1 MPYIKKK
8 GKASSH
14 EIKKPTTKN
23 ISAVENTTDPSNLPS
38 NIIIHLKP
46 TLKNTYQDEDF
57 DDDKLL
63 DLKYDPKLN
72 TPLAFDN
79 MDDLYCSING
89 NDDTVEAI
97 YENNNFDK
105 IQTIETINKNDK
117 IYTADSIW
125 CWWCCHP
132 FQTKTINLPLNIKTD
147 GSLEC
152 IGSFCSPE
160 CVCAYSIEHGSK
172 YGDYHQQIE
181 LLHSIINPL
190 KRIKPAPHREELVVF
205 GGNMQIEEFRNKKNE
220 TVILH
225 PPMVSL
231 KLQMDDLPNEHIAQR
246 STDQFLNLDNLVL
259 DDINDTKKRKNS
271 KKKKQKVNTLD
282 KFVEMG

>member
-8 GKASSH
+8 GKANSH
-14 EIKKPTTKN
+14 EIKKATTKK
-23 ISAVENTTDPSNLPS
+23 ISAVVNITDPSKLPS
-38 NIIIHLKP
+38 SVIIHLKP
-46 TLKNTYQDEDF
+46 TLKDNYQDEDL
-57 DDDKLL
+57 DENKLY

-79 MDDLYCSING
+79 MDDLYCSVNG
-89 NDDTVEAI
+89 NNEKIESI
-97 YENNNFDK
+97 YDNNNFDK
-105 IQTIETINKNDK
+105 IETTDNLPNNDK
-117 IYTADSIW
+117 IYTAESIW

-132 FQTKTINLPLNIKTD
+132 FQTKTIRLPLNMKTD
-147 GSLEC
+147 GSLES

-181 LLHSIINPL
+181 LLHSIIKPL
-190 KRIKPAPHREELVVF
+190 KRIKPAPHREELSVF
-205 GGNMQIEEFRNKKNE
+205 GGNMQIDEFRSKKNE

-231 KLQMDDLPNEHIAQR
+231 KLQMDDLPNEPSTQR
-246 STDQFLNLDNLVL
+246 STDQFLNIDNLVL
-259 DDINDTKKRKNS
+259 DDVNDTKKRKNS
-271 KKKKQKVNTLD
+271 KKKKQKINTLD